1 MLLAKL
7 GKKPLVKIA
16 PVGDPRLFCAVTGC
30 IISIGSKLGSDMSS
44 FVWNEAMSVGMPAL
58 DADHRCLIRIIN
70 LLEDAEGRDVERVID
85 IVMETLDLYC
95 RYHFARE
102 ERIMRACGFPSLA
115 FHCGEHKD
123 FRRSIAGKVRASA
136 PELLEHLKAWLLHHI
151 LIQDMAYK
159 PYVVQAPDLDASIM
173 DDESELAPAE

>member
-1 MLLAKL
+1 M
-7 GKKPLVKIA
+7 I
-16 PVGDPRLFCAVTGC
+16 
-30 IISIGSKLGSDMSS
+30 MSS

-70 LLEDAEGRDVERVID
+70 LLEDAEEGDVDRVVD

-115 FHCGEHKD
+115 FHRAEHQD
-123 FRRSIAGKVRASA
+123 FRRTVAAKGAGKECASA

-159 PYVVQAPDLDASIM
+159 PYVVKARNLDALSTGS
-173 DDESELAPAE
+173 ESGLAAV